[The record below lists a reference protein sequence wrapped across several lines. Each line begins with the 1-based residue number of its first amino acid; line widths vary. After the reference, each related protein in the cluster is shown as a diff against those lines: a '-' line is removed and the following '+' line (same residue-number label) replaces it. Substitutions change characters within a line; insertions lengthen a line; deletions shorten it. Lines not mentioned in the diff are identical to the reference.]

1 MKHLVPS
8 LHEPVREVRRQRVV
22 PKRRRSFRVFVVSGE
37 LVPGKAHQRRGG
49 REGGCGCGSAS
60 SSRRHVFPK
69 HNFLFFS
76 SDDEKSQ
83 KAFHHTFQRRAPRRE
98 RRSTEEE
105 VQKKNCVCA
114 KKERERER
122 ERERANKKNDN
133 MSASSSSLSTLRL
146 YRNILRATKRF
157 PSKNKD
163 GLYKEIQLEFR
174 ENRTLEDA
182 RDVEK
187 KRAIAIDGLDR
198 LRAFSGLDG
207 KSNEWQV
214 RLKGPSTEESR

>member
-1 MKHLVPS
+1 M
-8 LHEPVREVRRQRVV
+8 R
-22 PKRRRSFRVFVVSGE
+22 
-37 LVPGKAHQRRGG
+37 
-49 REGGCGCGSAS
+49 
-60 SSRRHVFPK
+60 
-69 HNFLFFS
+69 
-76 SDDEKSQ
+76 
-83 KAFHHTFQRRAPRRE
+83 
-98 RRSTEEE
+98 
-105 VQKKNCVCA
+105 
-114 KKERERER
+114 ERERER
-122 ERERANKKNDN
+122 EREESRKQNDN
-133 MSASSSSLSTLRL
+133 MSASSSSSLSTLRL

-174 ENRTLEDA
+174 ENRALEDA

>member
-1 MKHLVPS
+1 MRK
-8 LHEPVREVRRQRVV
+8 
-22 PKRRRSFRVFVVSGE
+22 
-37 LVPGKAHQRRGG
+37 
-49 REGGCGCGSAS
+49 
-60 SSRRHVFPK
+60 
-69 HNFLFFS
+69 
-76 SDDEKSQ
+76 KSQ
-83 KAFHHTFQRRAPRRE
+83 AFLHF
-98 RRSTEEE
+98 STLSGKEEE
-105 VQKKNCVCA
+105 EELCLR
-114 KKERERER
+114 KEGVRERER
-122 ERERANKKNDN
+122 EREESRKQNDN
-133 MSASSSSLSTLRL
+133 MSASSSSSLSTLRL

>member
-37 LVPGKAHQRRGG
+37 LVPAGKAQQRG
-49 REGGCGCGSAS
+49 REGGGGSRSAS
-60 SSRRHVFPK
+60 SSRHLFFPK
-69 HNFLFFS
+69 LFLFVRK
-76 SDDEKSQ
+76 KSQ
-83 KAFHHTFQRRAPRRE
+83 AFLHFSTLSGKEEEELCLRKEGERDRE
-98 RRSTEEE
+98 RRESRK
-105 VQKKNCVCA
+105 Q
-114 KKERERER
+114 
-122 ERERANKKNDN
+122 NDN
-133 MSASSSSLSTLRL
+133 MSASSSSSLSTLRL

-174 ENRTLEDA
+174 ENRALEDA

>member
-1 MKHLVPS
+1 MRK
-8 LHEPVREVRRQRVV
+8 
-22 PKRRRSFRVFVVSGE
+22 
-37 LVPGKAHQRRGG
+37 
-49 REGGCGCGSAS
+49 
-60 SSRRHVFPK
+60 
-69 HNFLFFS
+69 
-76 SDDEKSQ
+76 KSQ
-83 KAFHHTFQRRAPRRE
+83 AFLHF
-98 RRSTEEE
+98 STLSGKEEE
-105 VQKKNCVCA
+105 EELCLRKEGVR
-114 KKERERER
+114 ERERER
-122 ERERANKKNDN
+122 EREESRKQNDN
-133 MSASSSSLSTLRL
+133 MSASSSSSLSTLRL

-174 ENRTLEDA
+174 ENRALEDA

>member
-1 MKHLVPS
+1 VRKKS
-8 LHEPVREVRRQRVV
+8 QAFLHF
-22 PKRRRSFRVFVVSGE
+22 STLS
-37 LVPGKAHQRRGG
+37 GKA
-49 REGGCGCGSAS
+49 
-60 SSRRHVFPK
+60 
-69 HNFLFFS
+69 
-76 SDDEKSQ
+76 
-83 KAFHHTFQRRAPRRE
+83 
-98 RRSTEEE
+98 EEE
-105 VQKKNCVCA
+105 ELCLRKEGVR
-114 KKERERER
+114 ERERER
-122 ERERANKKNDN
+122 EREESRKQNDN
-133 MSASSSSLSTLRL
+133 MSASSSSSLSTLRL

-174 ENRTLEDA
+174 ENRALEDA

>member
-1 MKHLVPS
+1 MS
-8 LHEPVREVRRQRVV
+8 AQ
-22 PKRRRSFRVFVVSGE
+22 RRS
-37 LVPGKAHQRRGG
+37 
-49 REGGCGCGSAS
+49 
-60 SSRRHVFPK
+60 
-69 HNFLFFS
+69 
-76 SDDEKSQ
+76 
-83 KAFHHTFQRRAPRRE
+83 
-98 RRSTEEE
+98 
-105 VQKKNCVCA
+105 
-114 KKERERER
+114 ERERER
-122 ERERANKKNDN
+122 EREESRKQNDN
-133 MSASSSSLSTLRL
+133 MSASSSSSLSTLRL

>member
-1 MKHLVPS
+1 VEEKKS
-8 LHEPVREVRRQRVV
+8 L
-22 PKRRRSFRVFVVSGE
+22 FNT
-37 LVPGKAHQRRGG
+37 PGK
-49 REGGCGCGSAS
+49 
-60 SSRRHVFPK
+60 
-69 HNFLFFS
+69 
-76 SDDEKSQ
+76 
-83 KAFHHTFQRRAPRRE
+83 
-98 RRSTEEE
+98 EE
-105 VQKKNCVCA
+105 VEKKKKNCVCA

-122 ERERANKKNDN
+122 LRERERESRKQNDN
-133 MSASSSSLSTLRL
+133 MSASSSSSLSTLRL

>member
-1 MKHLVPS
+1 M
-8 LHEPVREVRRQRVV
+8 
-22 PKRRRSFRVFVVSGE
+22 F
-37 LVPGKAHQRRGG
+37 
-49 REGGCGCGSAS
+49 
-60 SSRRHVFPK
+60 FP
-69 HNFLFFS
+69 HNFFCFS

-105 VQKKNCVCA
+105 VQKKKKEKNCVCA

-122 ERERANKKNDN
+122 ESEQNDN

>member
-1 MKHLVPS
+1 MMRKVKKRFITLFNGA
-8 LHEPVREVRRQRVV
+8 LHD
-22 PKRRRSFRVFVVSGE
+22 
-37 LVPGKAHQRRGG
+37 GK
-49 REGGCGCGSAS
+49 
-60 SSRRHVFPK
+60 
-69 HNFLFFS
+69 
-76 SDDEKSQ
+76 
-83 KAFHHTFQRRAPRRE
+83 
-98 RRSTEEE
+98 EE
-105 VQKKNCVCA
+105 VQKKKYRRRTVSA
-114 KKERERER
+114 QRRRERER

>member
-37 LVPGKAHQRRGG
+37 LVPGKAQQRG
-49 REGGCGCGSAS
+49 REGGGGSRSAS
-60 SSRRHVFPK
+60 SSLHLFFPK
-69 HNFLFFS
+69 LFFLCEEKKS
-76 SDDEKSQ
+76 SV
-83 KAFHHTFQRRAPRRE
+83 FTLFNTLRE
-98 RRSTEEE
+98 RRRRRTVSA
-105 VQKKNCVCA
+105 QRRS
-114 KKERERER
+114 ERERER
-122 ERERANKKNDN
+122 EREESRKQNDN
-133 MSASSSSLSTLRL
+133 MSASSSSSLSTLRL